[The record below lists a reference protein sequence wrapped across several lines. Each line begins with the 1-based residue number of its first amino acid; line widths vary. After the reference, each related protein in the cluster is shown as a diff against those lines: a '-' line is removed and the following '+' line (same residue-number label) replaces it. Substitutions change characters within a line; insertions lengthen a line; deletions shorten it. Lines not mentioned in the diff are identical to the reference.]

1 MPLTFKSPSNSTRS
15 PTRSRNNKQKARR
28 AKAKVTPKA
37 KQANQNNNQRAN
49 LPSEQNR
56 YVAPVAKVAPSRPAM
71 PIVSTAKSFAA
82 APIANIT
89 QTQNSGL
96 TSYNSGPTK
105 VPSYSQGDGQMS
117 PALAAKQN
125 KNPATSPAY
134 MRGEDEFES
143 NVLGISSAKSATKS
157 VTKPI
162 TSISPQQAN
171 LPSEDKGYFQ
181 SFKEAVGLLF
191 DDPRTKESGRYNQK
205 YWAERL
211 ANGKAAGNKNIQAE
225 IAAEQA
231 SLGGP
236 SKSYNQEKVPGYF
249 EPLNHP
255 SQKKIA
261 KLPTPQNAQKEI
273 EALDNQIANETDPVK
288 LRAAHTRRLML
299 MRMRRTSTR
308 FAGLAD
314 DPDTKISRMSIL

>member
-1 MPLTFKSPSNSTRS
+1 M
-15 PTRSRNNKQKARR
+15 A
-28 AKAKVTPKA
+28 
-37 KQANQNNNQRAN
+37 
-49 LPSEQNR
+49 
-56 YVAPVAKVAPSRPAM
+56 
-71 PIVSTAKSFAA
+71 STAKAFAA
-82 APIANIT
+82 PQANII
-89 QTQNSGL
+89 QTQGGVL
-96 TSYNSGPTK
+96 RDGVGPAPS
-105 VPSYSQGDGQMS
+105 VVNSYSQGDGQMS
-117 PALAAKQN
+117 PALLAKQ
-125 KNPATSPAY
+125 KKKAATSPAY
-134 MRGEDEFES
+134 MRDDDEFET
-143 NVLGISSAKSATKS
+143 NTLGISSAKSETKS
-157 VTKPI
+157 STKPI

-171 LPSEDKGYFQ
+171 LPSEDKSYFQ
-181 SFKEAVGLLF
+181 SFKDAVGLLF
-191 DDPRTKESGRYNQK
+191 DDPRTEESGRYNQK

-211 ANGKAAGNKNIQAE
+211 ADGKAAGNKNIQAE
-225 IAAEQA
+225 LAAEQA

-308 FAGLAD
+308 FAGLVD

>member
-1 MPLTFKSPSNSTRS
+1 MPYVQKTKSSSSKT

-28 AKAKVTPKA
+28 ATAAKATP

-56 YVAPVAKVAPSRPAM
+56 YVAPVAKVTPRPATPM
-71 PIVSTAKSFAA
+71 ASTAKSFAA
-82 APIANIT
+82 PQANIT
-89 QTQNSGL
+89 QTQGGVL
-96 TSYNSGPTK
+96 RDGVGPAPS
-105 VPSYSQGDGQMS
+105 VVNSYSQGDGQMS
-117 PALAAKQN
+117 PALLAKQ
-125 KNPATSPAY
+125 KKKAATSPAY
-134 MRGEDEFES
+134 MRDDDEFET
-143 NVLGISSAKSATKS
+143 NTLGISSTKS
-157 VTKPI
+157 ETKSSTKPI

-181 SFKEAVGLLF
+181 SFKDAVGLLF
-191 DDPRTKESGRYNQK
+191 DDPRTEESGRYNQK

-211 ANGKAAGNKNIQAE
+211 ADGKAAGNKNIQAE

-308 FAGLAD
+308 FAGLVD

>member
-1 MPLTFKSPSNSTRS
+1 MPPPGSYSSPSRKS

-28 AKAKVTPKA
+28 ATAAKATPKA

-56 YVAPVAKVAPSRPAM
+56 YVAPVAKVTPRPATPM
-71 PIVSTAKSFAA
+71 ASTAKSFAA
-82 APIANIT
+82 APMANIT

-96 TSYNSGPTK
+96 TSYNSGPSK

-117 PALAAKQN
+117 PALLAKQN
-125 KNPATSPAY
+125 KKAATSPAY
-134 MRGEDEFES
+134 MRDDDEFET
-143 NVLGISSAKSATKS
+143 NTLGISSTKS
-157 VTKPI
+157 ETKSSTKPI

-181 SFKEAVGLLF
+181 SFKDAVGLLF
-191 DDPRTKESGRYNQK
+191 DDPRTEESGRYNQK

-211 ANGKAAGNKNIQAE
+211 ADGKAAGNKNIQAE
-225 IAAEQA
+225 LAAEQA

-308 FAGLAD
+308 FAGLVD

>member
-1 MPLTFKSPSNSTRS
+1 MAWTQKTKSSSSKT

-28 AKAKVTPKA
+28 ATAAKATP

-56 YVAPVAKVAPSRPAM
+56 YVAPVAKVTPRPATPM
-71 PIVSTAKSFAA
+71 ASTAKTFAA
-82 APIANIT
+82 PQANII
-89 QTQNSGL
+89 QTQGGVL
-96 TSYNSGPTK
+96 RDGVGPAPS
-105 VPSYSQGDGQMS
+105 VVNSYSQGDGQMS
-117 PALAAKQN
+117 PALLAKQ
-125 KNPATSPAY
+125 KKKAATSPAY
-134 MRGEDEFES
+134 MRDDDEFET
-143 NVLGISSAKSATKS
+143 NTLGISSTKS
-157 VTKPI
+157 ETKSSTKPI

-171 LPSEDKGYFQ
+171 LPSEDKSYFQ
-181 SFKEAVGLLF
+181 SFKDAVGLLF
-191 DDPRTKESGRYNQK
+191 DDPRTEESGRYNQK

-211 ANGKAAGNKNIQAE
+211 ADGKAAGNKNIQAE
-225 IAAEQA
+225 LAAEQA

-308 FAGLAD
+308 FAGLVD

>member
-1 MPLTFKSPSNSTRS
+1 MAWTQKTKSSSSKT

-28 AKAKVTPKA
+28 ATAAKATP

-56 YVAPVAKVAPSRPAM
+56 YVAPVAKVTPRPATPM
-71 PIVSTAKSFAA
+71 ASTAKAFAA
-82 APIANIT
+82 PQANII
-89 QTQNSGL
+89 QTQGGVL
-96 TSYNSGPTK
+96 RDGVGPAPS
-105 VPSYSQGDGQMS
+105 VVNSYSQGDGQMS
-117 PALAAKQN
+117 PALLAKQ
-125 KNPATSPAY
+125 KKKAATSPAY
-134 MRGEDEFES
+134 MRDDDEFET
-143 NVLGISSAKSATKS
+143 NTLGISSTKS
-157 VTKPI
+157 ETKSSTKPI

-181 SFKEAVGLLF
+181 SFKDAVGLLF
-191 DDPRTKESGRYNQK
+191 DDPRTEESGRYNQK

-211 ANGKAAGNKNIQAE
+211 ADGKAAGNKNIQAE

-308 FAGLAD
+308 FAGLVD

>member
-1 MPLTFKSPSNSTRS
+1 MPPPGSYSSPSRKS

-28 AKAKVTPKA
+28 ATAAKATP

-56 YVAPVAKVAPSRPAM
+56 YVAPVAKVTPRPATPM
-71 PIVSTAKSFAA
+71 ASTAKSFAA
-82 APIANIT
+82 PQANII
-89 QTQNSGL
+89 QTQGGVL
-96 TSYNSGPTK
+96 RDGVGPAPS
-105 VPSYSQGDGQMS
+105 VVNSYSQGDGQMS
-117 PALAAKQN
+117 PALLAKQ
-125 KNPATSPAY
+125 KKKAATSPAY
-134 MRGEDEFES
+134 MRDDDEFET
-143 NVLGISSAKSATKS
+143 NTLGISSTKS
-157 VTKPI
+157 ETKSSTKPI

-181 SFKEAVGLLF
+181 SFKDAVGLLF
-191 DDPRTKESGRYNQK
+191 DDPRTEESGRYNQK

-211 ANGKAAGNKNIQAE
+211 ADGKAAGNKNIQAE

-236 SKSYNQEKVPGYF
+236 SKSYNQEKVLGYF

-308 FAGLAD
+308 FAGLVD

>member
-1 MPLTFKSPSNSTRS
+1 MPSIDDGYGNAKT
-15 PTRSRNNKQKARR
+15 SRNRTSTNSGGRDANDRGNGDGRARFAAAQAAR
-28 AKAKVTPKA
+28 LRAEAAAKAKAKKA
-37 KQANQNNNQRAN
+37 K
-49 LPSEQNR
+49 
-56 YVAPVAKVAPSRPAM
+56 AKPSRPAT
-71 PIVSTAKSFAA
+71 PIASTAKAFAA
-82 APIANIT
+82 PQANII

-96 TSYNSGPTK
+96 TSYNSGPSK

-125 KNPATSPAY
+125 KKPATSPAY

-143 NVLGISSAKSATKS
+143 NVLGISSTKSATKS

-191 DDPRTKESGRYNQK
+191 DDPRTEESGRYNQK

-211 ANGKAAGNKNIQAE
+211 AEGKKLGNKNIQAE

-231 SLGGP
+231 RLGGP
-236 SKSYNQEKVPGYF
+236 SQSYTQEKVPGYF

-261 KLPTPQNAQKEI
+261 TLPKPQNVQKEI
-273 EALDNQIANETDPVK
+273 EAIDNQIANETDPVK
-288 LRAAHTRRLML
+288 LKEAHRRRLML
-299 MRMRRTSTR
+299 MRMSRTNTR
-308 FAGLAD
+308 FAGMLGEA
-314 DPDTKISRMSIL
+314 DTKRTNLMSIS

>member
-1 MPLTFKSPSNSTRS
+1 MAWTQKTKSSSSKT

-28 AKAKVTPKA
+28 ATAAKATPKA

-49 LPSEQNR
+49 LPSEQK
-56 YVAPVAKVAPSRPAM
+56 YIAPVAKAAPRPATPM
-71 PIVSTAKSFAA
+71 ASTAKSFAA
-82 APIANIT
+82 APMANIT

-96 TSYNSGPTK
+96 TSYNSGPSK

-125 KNPATSPAY
+125 KKAATSPAY
-134 MRGEDEFES
+134 MRNDDEFET
-143 NVLGISSAKSATKS
+143 NTLGISSTKS
-157 VTKPI
+157 STKPI

-181 SFKEAVGLLF
+181 SFKDAVGLLF
-191 DDPRTKESGRYNQK
+191 DDPRTEESGRYNQK

-211 ANGKAAGNKNIQAE
+211 ADGKAAGNKNIQAE

-308 FAGLAD
+308 FAGLVD

>member
-56 YVAPVAKVAPSRPAM
+56 YVAPVAKVTPRPATPM
-71 PIVSTAKSFAA
+71 ASTAKSFAA
-82 APIANIT
+82 PQANII
-89 QTQNSGL
+89 QTQGGVLRNGV
-96 TSYNSGPTK
+96 GPAPS
-105 VPSYSQGDGQMS
+105 VVNSYSQGDGQMS

-211 ANGKAAGNKNIQAE
+211 ANGKASGNKNIQAE